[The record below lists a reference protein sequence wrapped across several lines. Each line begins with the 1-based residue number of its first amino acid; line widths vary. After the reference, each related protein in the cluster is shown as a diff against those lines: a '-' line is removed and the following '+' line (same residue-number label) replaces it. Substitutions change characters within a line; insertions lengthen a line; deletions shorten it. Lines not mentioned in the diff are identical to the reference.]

1 MKPRYQIVISLSE
14 DDNTK
19 LQELRDEGYQI
30 VDIFRLGLTEAEGE
44 VQKEARQ
51 KEKQEKQQKQDKDKP
66 QQDKLF

>member
-14 DDNTK
+14 DDNVK

-30 VDIFRLGLTEAEGE
+30 VDIFRLGLTEAEGDLKRRAKH
-44 VQKEARQ
+44 KE
-51 KEKQEKQQKQDKDKP
+51 KEKQEKDKP